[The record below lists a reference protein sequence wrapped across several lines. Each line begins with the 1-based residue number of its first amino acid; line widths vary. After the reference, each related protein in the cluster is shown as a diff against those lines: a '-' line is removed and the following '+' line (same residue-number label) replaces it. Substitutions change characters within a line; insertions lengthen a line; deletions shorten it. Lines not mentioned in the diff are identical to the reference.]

1 MEQWK
6 DVVGFEEYFKISDK
20 GRIFSKRT
28 NKLLKQCISK
38 TGYYALS
45 TKIGGR
51 YGKYLFIKTHRLVA
65 TAFIENP
72 ENKPQVNHI
81 DGNKLNNSVDN
92 LEWCTPSENIKH
104 AWDNNL
110 ITLNFRSKCLDLPKI
125 DQDFI
130 ISNYKPNCRKFGAR
144 PLSRKFN
151 VGRLA
156 IKSFYEHNKINIVL

>member
-1 MEQWK
+1 MPNGKER
-6 DVVGFEEYFKISDK
+6 
-20 GRIFSKRT
+20 GRIQSDFFKDKDGYCRINVKKADGSYT
-28 NKLLKQCISK
+28 NLPI
-38 TGYYALS
+38 
-45 TKIGGR
+45 
-51 YGKYLFIKTHRLVA
+51 HRLVA
-65 TAFIENP
+65 LAFIENP
-72 ENKPQVNHI
+72 DNKPQVNHI

-151 VGRLA
+151 VGRLV